1 MPTPLD
7 GTPPAAPTPPTP
19 PEGPRTGSRRV
30 LLAEDDDQLRC
41 LLASVLREDGHE
53 VIEAGDGLELL
64 ATMESLL
71 ADAHASRN
79 LVIVADVNMPG
90 LTGLDVLAIIR
101 CAHLKIPFCIIT
113 AFADPET
120 RAEAFDLSA
129 AAVLDKPVDIDVLRS
144 AVVEAGAR

>member
-1 MPTPLD
+1 MPTEGN
-7 GTPPAAPTPPTP
+7 GTREEPDAPPA
-19 PEGPRTGSRRV
+19 GSRRV

-71 ADAHASRN
+71 GQTGATND

-90 LTGLDVLAIIR
+90 LTGLDVLAIVR
-101 CAHLKIPFCIIT
+101 CAHLTIPFCIIT

-144 AVVEAGAR
+144 AVVRAGER